1 MKNILNFG
9 SLNIDKVYAVEHM
22 VRAGETLA
30 AQKMEEF
37 PGGKGLNQSVAL
49 SRAGGTV
56 SHAGKIGADGAFLK
70 ALLEEAGVNTDFVY
84 CSGGHTG
91 QATIQ
96 VDANGQNCILL
107 YHGTNYELTEA
118 DMDNALSHFQKGD
131 LLVLQNEI
139 NDLPLLID
147 KAFAQGMEI
156 ALNPS
161 PIGPELAHC
170 KLEKVT
176 WFLLN
181 EIEGFELTGEREPEK
196 ITGQLLQR
204 YPTAKIVLTLGK
216 DGVFYRDAEQT
227 CTHGTYRVPVVDTT
241 AAGDTFTGFF
251 LCRVA
256 AGDSVSAAL
265 KIASVAS
272 SIAVSRNGAA
282 VSIPTLAEVMQSA
295 LIEE

>member
-56 SHAGKIGADGAFLK
+56 SHAGKIGADGVFLK
-70 ALLEEAGVNTDFVY
+70 TLLEEAGVNTDFVY
-84 CSGGHTG
+84 CSDGHTG

-107 YHGTNYELTEA
+107 YHGTNYELTAA
-118 DMDNALSHFQKGD
+118 DMDNALSHFHKGD

-139 NDLPLLID
+139 NNLPLLID

-161 PIGPELAHC
+161 PIGPELADC

-181 EIEGFELTGEREPEK
+181 EIEGLELTGEREPEK

-204 YPTAKIVLTLGK
+204 YPGAKIVLTLGK
-216 DGVFYRDAEQT
+216 HGVFYRDAEQT

-256 AGDSVSAAL
+256 AGDSVSDAL
-265 KIASVAS
+265 RIASVAS

-282 VSIPTLAEVMQSA
+282 VSIPTLAEVMQST
-295 LIEE
+295 LTQG